1 MSNKMINVL
10 YITSE
15 KGKPLGSAHSLANL
29 IQSISEYVHP
39 VVIVRDD
46 KAKSFFEPKGIKTI
60 TVKYPVDIT
69 DKKGIS
75 KVINFMP
82 RFCRDIISYTIAIIK
97 LRTIS
102 KKFKIDIIH
111 SNNSIVSVG
120 YYLSYLVRK
129 PYVWHI
135 REFIDLDF
143 HWSPFLGWNRLKR
156 IIKNSS
162 AIICVSKA
170 LKEHFELEDCPNA
183 YQLYNA
189 VRSKKECCFIKD
201 KGHYFL
207 MCGNISSTKGA
218 DIAIKS
224 FALFNKSFPDYRLK
238 FVGSIS
244 SEYKETLK
252 SLASGLNILGS
263 IDFEGYQ
270 ENTKNYYER
279 AAGYL
284 MCSKHE
290 AMGRVTVEAMFY
302 GCPVIGYN
310 SGGTK
315 EIIKSGNNGYLFN
328 SIEECANYM
337 KSIVKDEDITSK
349 IIANAQKDA
358 LETFSIESYGRKI
371 KNIYSTIL
379 KKTYK

>member
-29 IQSISEYVHP
+29 IQSTSDCVRPI
-39 VVIVRDD
+39 VIVRNN
-46 KAKSFFEPKGIKTI
+46 KAKPFFESKGIKTI

-69 DKKGIS
+69 DKQGIN
-75 KVINFMP
+75 KIINFLP
-82 RFCRDIISYTIAIIK
+82 RLCRDIISYTTAIIK
-97 LRTIS
+97 LHAIS
-102 KKFKIDIIH
+102 RKYKIDLIH
-111 SNNSIVSVG
+111 SNNSIVTVG
-120 YYLSYLVRK
+120 YYLSLFERK
-129 PYVWHI
+129 PHVWHI

-143 HWSPFLGWNRLKR
+143 HWSPFIGWNRLKR
-156 IIKNSS
+156 CIKRSA

-170 LKEHFELEDCPNA
+170 LKEHFELENCINA
-183 YQLYNA
+183 FQLYNA
-189 VRSKKECCFIKD
+189 VRSKKECCLIKD

-224 FALFNKSFPDYRLK
+224 FALFNKSIPDYRLK

-244 SEYKETLK
+244 SEYKERLK

-263 IDFEGYQ
+263 IDFEGYH

-310 SGGTK
+310 GGGTK
-315 EIIKSGNNGYLFN
+315 EIIEDGVDGYLFN
-328 SIEECANYM
+328 T
-337 KSIVKDEDITSK
+337 VKDCATCMRHV
-349 IIANAQKDA
+349 IANHNISTIIENAHEKARKD
-358 LETFSIESYGRKI
+358 FSIENYGEKI
-371 KNIYSTIL
+371 IVIYKNLLNS
-379 KKTYK
+379 K